1 MKPILIEI
9 GPGEL
14 CDRLSILSLKA
25 KHSKPGKQAADIA
38 GALDR
43 LRSLRDGLF
52 LGADAA
58 GLETELS
65 EVNRKL
71 WSVEDAL
78 HAAERRQVFGADY
91 ISLARKVQKLNIRRC
106 RLKAAIDEALNAPAS
121 AEVKIYGR

>member
-25 KHSKPGKQAADIA
+25 KHSKPGRQADGIA

-43 LRSLRDGLF
+43 LRSLRDGLT
-52 LGADAA
+52 LCAATA
-58 GLETELS
+58 GLESELS

-71 WSVEDAL
+71 WDVEDAL

-91 ISLARKVQKLNIRRC
+91 ISLARKVQKLNDRRC
-106 RLKAAIDEALNAPAS
+106 RLKAAIDKALEAS
-121 AEVKIYGR
+121 GSVEVKIYGR